1 MKIFRVMKKSLAV
14 LTAFVVMF
22 GIYVTDVAAQNIQAS
37 DGGALE
43 VTTDGT
49 FVYMNYQGPWS
60 NYLGTQIS
68 VAVNG
73 VPVNGSMSNIVL
85 NTGNGGE
92 GGMFQVY
99 NAWGQPIGGAEG
111 TVQNI
116 NPLPDYGYGF
126 MNWSIKIPVSAYGG
140 EGIST
145 MSFGWNGGRAEVAI
159 NGEAQDGGEG
169 KEDNDNTKDNT
180 GDEAGDRD
188 SNQTDGSTG
197 GSLADGTVGKDE
209 GGEDTG
215 STEGGGE
222 EKPPVVT
229 SKLTVDG
236 YYGEWSGYPRTEIT
250 YNGNNT
256 HSVHMGQLAIEG
268 DRLYAHF
275 SMSDLYTAQMKIQ
288 IWNLQINGNTY
299 PLQILPVT
307 PSGDIDWSNSGTSWG
322 EGTHTNFDVF
332 VGYYPSCD
340 GDVAFT
346 IYDEAHTMEGKGD
359 EIEFSLSLERLSE
372 ITGVPVDQMSTIRL
386 NNPNIGAEGVEI
398 SGTPTGPWLG
408 ALAALIIAA
417 GFLAKKRKDDKGL
430 S

>member
-1 MKIFRVMKKSLAV
+1 MNISRVMKKSLAV
-14 LTAFVVMF
+14 LTAFVIVF
-22 GIYVTDVAAQNIQAS
+22 GICVTNVAAQTIQAS
-37 DGGALE
+37 DGGMLE
-43 VTTDGT
+43 VTSDGA

-85 NTGNGGE
+85 NAGNGGE
-92 GGMFQVY
+92 GGTFQVY
-99 NAWGQPIGGAEG
+99 NAWGQPISGAEG
-111 TVQNI
+111 TVQNMD
-116 NPLPDYGYGF
+116 PLPDYGYGS
-126 MNWSIKIPVSAYGG
+126 MNWTVKIPVSAYGG
-140 EGIST
+140 EGISS
-145 MSFGWNGGRAEVAI
+145 MSFSWNGGVSEVII
-159 NGEAQDGGEG
+159 NGSAQGGDEG
-169 KEDNDNTKDNT
+169 KEDDNDTE
-180 GDEAGDRD
+180 DEAGDMD
-188 SNQTDGSTG
+188 DDETGSITG
-197 GSLADGTVGKDE
+197 GSLTDGTVGRDE
-209 GGEDTG
+209 GNEDTG
-215 STEGGGE
+215 STDSGKE

-229 SKLTVDG
+229 SELTVDG
-236 YYGEWSGYPRTEIT
+236 YYGDWSGYPGTEIT

-256 HSVHMGQLAIEG
+256 HSVHVGQIAIAG
-268 DRLYAHF
+268 DRLYVHF
-275 SMSDLYTAQMKIQ
+275 AMSDLYTAQMKIQ
-288 IWNLQINGNTY
+288 LWNLQINGNTY

-307 PSGDIDWSNSGTSWG
+307 PSGDIDWSNSATSWG

-386 NNPNIGAEGVEI
+386 NNPNIGVEGVEI

-408 ALAALIIAA
+408 ALAALIIAV